1 MAVRVD
7 ISSYY
12 DYDDDLCLER
22 LLALRAEQCTI
33 VCIKKEHTGNLR
45 GSYNPVFQ
53 LGIEITQPA
62 FLQIHYPEW
71 NRMRI
76 TIILFSFG

>member
-33 VCIKKEHTGNLR
+33 VCIKKEHARNLQD
-45 GSYNPVFQ
+45 SYYPVFQ
-53 LGIEITQPA
+53 LLGIEIIQLA
-62 FLQIHYPEW
+62 FF
-71 NRMRI
+71 RF
-76 TIILFSFG
+76 IIQNGTELP

>member
-33 VCIKKEHTGNLR
+33 VCIKKEHTRNLR
-45 GSYNPVFQ
+45 VSYYPVFQ

-62 FLQIHYPEW
+62 FHC
-71 NRMRI
+71 
-76 TIILFSFG
+76 LFVEYYFVLL